1 MAGWVSTPTLLAG
14 ADHRPNIHD
23 HDLDDDGDD
32 FPAETFI
39 LMRKKMGRRGIM
51 VMRMKEAN
59 AAALFIFRQHFFAC
73 SHFLL
78 PPATFLQDFPSQR
91 QELPP
96 WQHFFPGQELGAT
109 SQGQELATQARAAQ
123 TEKLPNT
130 FCKHLHSPRPPELL
144 AQPRSPFCPPVEI
157 QI

>member
-1 MAGWVSTPTLLAG
+1 MAGWVSTLLAG

-78 PPATFLQDFPSQR
+78 PPATFLQHFPSQR
-91 QELPP
+91 QELAALAT
-96 WQHFFPGQELGAT
+96 FFPWARTRCNLPGART
-109 SQGQELATQARAAQ
+109 CYAGKS
-123 TEKLPNT
+123 
-130 FCKHLHSPRPPELL
+130 S
-144 AQPRSPFCPPVEI
+144 SD
-157 QI
+157 